1 MLKRGN
7 WSVEEL
13 SRLKAQLG
21 RKPIEQLARE
31 LRRTPETVLQ
41 RARQLFPQKTRPGR
55 LSRSEEAELRTMVGV
70 ADLQTMSLVLR
81 RNQEEILNALDR
93 WARRDR
99 KGRFQPWEIK
109 HLKRFYPCRPD
120 WALCLVHSREL
131 PVIRKKAA
139 ELCLGRD
146 KRCDSVI
153 LPGFEPIVEFYPP
166 APVRMPRWEA
176 HEVRLLR
183 KLYPG
188 HANLEIAQELG
199 RSVKSVVAKA
209 SELGLKKTPKRLRQM
224 GRENVAVR
232 HDRRRKSR

>member
-13 SRLKAQLG
+13 SRLKEQLG
-21 RKPIEQLARE
+21 RKPVEQLARE
-31 LRRTPETVLQ
+31 LRRTPETVIQ
-41 RARQLFPQKTRPGR
+41 RARLIFPQKTRPGR
-55 LSRSEEAELRTMVGV
+55 LSRSEEVELRAMVGV

-81 RNQEEILNALDR
+81 RSQEEILCALDR

-99 KGRFQPWEIK
+99 KGRFQPWEIR
-109 HLKRFYPCRPD
+109 HLKRYYPCRPD

-131 PVIRKKAA
+131 AVLRKKAA

-153 LPGFEPIVEFYPP
+153 IPGFEPIVEFYPP

-176 HEVRLLR
+176 NEVRLLR
-183 KLYPG
+183 KLYP
-188 HANLEIAQELG
+188 AQSNLDIARELG
-199 RSVKSVVAKA
+199 RSVKSIVAKA
-209 SELGLKKTPKRLRQM
+209 SELGLKKTRKRLRQM
-224 GRENVAVR
+224 GRENVAIR
-232 HDRRRKSR
+232 HSRKRKTR